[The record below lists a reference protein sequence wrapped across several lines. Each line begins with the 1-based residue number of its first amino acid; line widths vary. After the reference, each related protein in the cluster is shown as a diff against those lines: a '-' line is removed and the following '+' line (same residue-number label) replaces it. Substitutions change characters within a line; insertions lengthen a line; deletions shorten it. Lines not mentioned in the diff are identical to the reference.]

1 MCIAVHFENYPPL
14 FCEAFK
20 IVDHESVDVLI
31 RIWAINLDRSAYV
44 RPKPNDGD
52 DDPGY
57 NSAHVNNKLHINSP
71 FQNVFPNDPPG
82 DFYSCKYDLAY
93 GRLRTENME
102 NQSRIKAKGRA
113 EAPP

>member
-1 MCIAVHFENYPPL
+1 MCITVYFEDDSSL
-14 FCEAFK
+14 LRETFK
-20 IVDHESVDVLI
+20 VVDHKSIDVLI
-31 RIWAINLDRSAYV
+31 WIWAVDFNGSTNM
-44 RPKPNDGD
+44 RPGPNDRD
-52 DDPGY
+52 DDPDY
-57 NSAHVNNKLHINSP
+57 NSTHVNNKLHINSP

-102 NQSRIKAKGRA
+102 NQSRIKSKGRA